1 MTRFRPYFLPI
12 FFALLALVVA
22 VAVVARIRSYNEFV
36 ARGGKSP
43 EEVRAASAA
52 GDPVRRAANGTY
64 AQLDANAQATT
75 GRSDPGVIV
84 ETNGAT
90 STVAGSSA
98 RAQRFH
104 ELLAA
109 PLQPGSAPNGAPA
122 PAGVPPA
129 PPPVAPKTEPQ
140 SAFGRLV
147 APIVNAI
154 RGTGSSSGS
163 MKPVTAAQTQT
174 KEPQPQPARETDSP
188 KSNEPADKTSDSAA
202 PQLLSAEF
210 SPPQVQDGQETLLII
225 TAMDDLSGVR
235 NISGSVTSPTGKAL
249 QGFAAQREGESNRYI
264 GRIQIPRDAEEGLWR
279 INFLSLSD
287 NASNTMNLTYTQS
300 PILQHAVLRVQ
311 SSRPDSTPPTV
322 KTVWLERRAMTAGEK
337 NTVYAQVIDD
347 KSGVQLVTGVLLS
360 PSGLARLGFG
370 CHLTENDVWAC
381 EVSTPKKIDCGDWKL
396 EQMQV
401 QDKANNMG
409 TERGTVVSA
418 VQLSIT
424 SEGCDNTPPDM
435 RAFVLSPESVSNEQ
449 ASVIH
454 VTAIVNDDN
463 SGVASI
469 SGRASGPTAPGQ
481 QPPGIFFSLR
491 PSGDNQTWTGDMV
504 VPQLAAKGTWTVV
517 SVQVL
522 DEARNLKSYSHADPQ
537 LANAAFTVR

>member
-1 MTRFRPYFLPI
+1 VSRIRPYFLPI

-43 EEVRAASAA
+43 NEVPGATAA
-52 GDPVRRAANGTY
+52 GDPVRRAANGTF
-64 AQLDANAQATT
+64 AQADPSAPQTT
-75 GRSDPGVIV
+75 GSSDPGVIV
-84 ETNGAT
+84 EANGQT
-90 STVAGSSA
+90 STVAGAS

-104 ELLAA
+104 ELLSA
-109 PLQPGSAPNGAPA
+109 PLQPASSNGARAGTA
-122 PAGVPPA
+122 PAGAPPA
-129 PPPVAPKTEPQ
+129 PPPVAPKPEPQ
-140 SAFGRLV
+140 SAFSRLV

-154 RGTGSSSGS
+154 RGTGSNSSAPL
-163 MKPVTAAQTQT
+163 KPITSAQTQT
-174 KEPQPQPARETDSP
+174 KEPQAQQPRDTP
-188 KSNEPADKTSDSAA
+188 KSNEPADKTSDSAP
-202 PQLLSAEF
+202 PQLISAEF

-225 TAMDDLSGVR
+225 NAVDDLSGVR

-249 QGFAAQREGESNRYI
+249 QGFAAQREGETNRYI
-264 GRIQIPRDAEEGLWR
+264 GRIQVPRDAEEGLWHV
-279 INFLSLSD
+279 NFLSLSD
-287 NASNTMNLTYTQS
+287 NASNTMNMTYTQS
-300 PILQHAVLRVQ
+300 AVLQQAVLRVS

-337 NTVYAQVIDD
+337 NIVYAQVIDD
-347 KSGVQLVTGVLLS
+347 KSGVQLVTGVMLS

-381 EVSTPKKIDCGDWKL
+381 ELATPKKIDCGDWKL

-409 TERGTVVSA
+409 TERGAVVSA
-418 VQLSIT
+418 VQLSIIG
-424 SEGCDNTPPDM
+424 EACDSTPPDM
-435 RAFVLSPESVSNEQ
+435 RTFVLSPDTVSNQE

-469 SGRASGPTAPGQ
+469 SGTATGPGSGSRIP
-481 QPPGIFFSLR
+481 FSLR
-491 PSGDNQTWTGDMV
+491 PTGDAQTWTGDMV
-504 VPQLAAKGTWTVV
+504 VPKQAAKGTWTVI

-522 DEARNLKSYSHADPQ
+522 DEARNLKSFSTADPQ
-537 LANAAFTVR
+537 LANAKFTVR